1 MKIARATFDDM
12 QRMFAFFNDLEEAFG
27 DVDDLE
33 VAVGQFQLL
42 RFVPAVDREA
52 IGEIVTKHWGTDG
65 PGVRTSWSR
74 VLYGMDTLLRNCT
87 DPDADTL
94 EWRRDIRDW
103 LESKGAEDVEGATD
117 QHGSSTPTTE

>member
-27 DVDDLE
+27 DV
-33 VAVGQFQLL
+33 